1 LYQFGQDVDERIT
14 GGDAG
19 ERVPLAVGQQKR
31 F

>member
-1 LYQFGQDVDERIT
+1 MFARGDVDERIT

-19 ERVPLAVGQQKR
+19 ERVPLAVEQQKR